1 MQLQKESN
9 NMQTLKKHKYLFLN
23 LLVLC
28 ILSMLVLK
36 YCEEIQTLKQ
46 DVFMSVQQLLRAKSV
61 VSETVPTEEPDY
73 AATENTE
80 PPVEVHPVEANPD
93 AWFADRPL
101 IYHAGGDIQGYRYT
115 NSLEAIEQ
123 TLAKE
128 QYFLE
133 IDLQYTS
140 DGHLVCAHTWS
151 DVFPEEYQPTLE
163 EFLQAKVQGKFTP
176 ITAEDL
182 LRIMTENPQMFLV
195 VDVKEPGTITRV
207 ITDLVTLANQ
217 DSAILDRFII
227 QLYTGEEKSTLQ
239 EIYPFEDEQFLFTL
253 YAIGYWQM
261 EFAAH
266 CSKENISVITL
277 PQGWMPPED
286 AALLK
291 ELGFIVY
298 EHTVNRVDIAR
309 QSLEKGISSFYTDT
323 LSPEELWEEP

>member
-1 MQLQKESN
+1 ML
-9 NMQTLKKHKYLFLN
+9 TLKKHKYLLLN

-28 ILSMLVLK
+28 ILSLLVLK

-46 DVFMSVQQLLRAKSV
+46 DAFMSVQQLLRARSDAA
-61 VSETVPTEEPDY
+61 ETTPTETSDY
-73 AATENTE
+73 SATEHTE
-80 PPVEVHPVEANPD
+80 PPVEVHPVEANDD
-93 AWFADRPL
+93 AWFTSRPL

-123 TLAKE
+123 TLARE

-163 EFLQAKVQGKFTP
+163 EFRQAKIQGRFTP
-176 ITAEDL
+176 VTAEDL
-182 LRIMTENPQMFLV
+182 LRIMTENPQMYLV

-207 ITDLVTLANQ
+207 ITDLVNLANH
-217 DSAILDRFII
+217 DAAILDRFII
-227 QLYTGEEKSTLQ
+227 QLYTGEEKSDLL

-266 CSKENISVITL
+266 CNQENISVITL

-286 AALLK
+286 AAFLK
-291 ELGFIVY
+291 ELGFVVY

-323 LSPEELWEEP
+323 LFPEELWEEP

>member
-46 DVFMSVQQLLRAKSV
+46 DVFMSVQQQLRAKSV

-182 LRIMTENPQMFLV
+182 LRIMAKNPQMFLV